1 MAQENITIKFTPSGD
16 KQLVAAIK
24 QLDVATKR
32 LEGKTSQYE
41 RELKK
46 LGLTQAQVNK
56 VLKSGTKH
64 TRIQTGAFATLRS
77 NLLLYAFAVGLTTK
91 AMKGL
96 FDKMIIQEKAERK
109 LQTAL
114 GKTNTALL
122 HHASALQKVTEFG
135 DEEIINAQALFAAYT
150 DDEEAIKAAT
160 QATLDL
166 ASAKGMD
173 LNTAADL
180 VSKSVG
186 SSTNALS
193 RYGITIKGSV
203 NSTQRLNHATREISN
218 LYGGQATDQAETF
231 GGSLKQLSNATGDLS
246 EQIGEFL
253 SPVVSIIAKDF
264 KQSAEAATDFFR
276 EMNEFPAETIARKFE
291 ELGIKNKNLVTLKMI
306 GMQER
311 LSYTLQEQESDINSL
326 VRSNADFLDIQGDVA
341 DALSYVQQ
349 EGSMWSIGL
358 QNAATGLGDLNFNFA
373 DATIST
379 DRYSQVLNNAKG
391 WLEILSKQLREY
403 EDIGS
408 DEAKTTLKKFMA
420 YSELVTKLEHYAAT
434 NEKVRAEIALLLE
447 GGTALAETNPVK
459 KFFDDIDLKKVN
471 EDVGNLTAVVDAIGG
486 VGDAYMKMEMQNI
499 NQKKEAKLAA
509 AESIRSERARQK
521 AIDKINKEAEKE
533 EKKIKKRNQKFRIMD
548 AIANTA
554 VGITKALEL
563 AFPLNVIVS
572 TLVAAQGAMQ
582 VATLKAQ
589 KFEKGGLVGGRRHSQ
604 GGTMIEAEKGEFVMS
619 RSAVDAVG
627 IETMN
632 RINTGGGAGNVSV
645 SFAGNVMSDDFIES
659 EAIPKI
665 KEAIRRGADIG
676 VS

>member
-1 MAQENITIKFTPSGD
+1 QKIMAQENITIKFTPSGD

-56 VLKSGTKH
+56 VLKSGTTH

-193 RYGITIKGSV
+193 RYGIEIKGAV
-203 NSTQRLNHATREISN
+203 GSTQRLNQTTREISE
-218 LYGGQATDQAETF
+218 LYGGQAKNQAETF

-291 ELGIKNKNLVTLKMI
+291 ELGIKNENIVTMKMI
-306 GMQER
+306 GMHQR
-311 LSYTLQEQESDINSL
+311 LSFSLREQEDDINSL
-326 VRSNADFLDIQGDVA
+326 IRSNSTFLDIEGDVA
-341 DALSYVQQ
+341 SALSYVNH
-349 EGSMWSIGL
+349 EANMLTSGL
-358 QNAATGLGDLNFNFA
+358 QNASRGIEGVNFKFS
-373 DATIST
+373 DAFLST
-379 DRYSQVLNNAKG
+379 SMYSHVLENAKG
-391 WLEILSKQLREY
+391 RLEVLRKELNNTEDPMSKQ
-403 EDIGS
+403 
-408 DEAKTTLKKFMA
+408 
-420 YSELVTKLEHYAAT
+420 
-434 NEKVRAEIALLLE
+434 NEKIREQFLAYGELIKRLENYKATSENVRKEIALMLE
-447 GGTALAETNPVK
+447 GGTALAKANPIK
-459 KFFDDIDLKKVN
+459 KFFDDLELDEIN
-471 EDVGNLTAVVDAIGG
+471 EDVKNMTAVIDAITG
-486 VGDAYMKMEMQNI
+486 VGDAYMNMQMQSV
-499 NQKKEAKLAA
+499 NQKKEADLAA
-509 AESIRSERARQK
+509 AQSIRSERAREK
-521 AIDKINKEAEKE
+521 AISKINAKAEKE
-533 EKKIKKRNQKFRIMD
+533 EKKIRKRNQKFRIMD

-572 TLVAAQGAMQ
+572 SLVAAQGAIQ

-604 GGTMIEAEKGEFVMS
+604 GGTM
-619 RSAVDAVG
+619 
-627 IETMN
+627 
-632 RINTGGGAGNVSV
+632 
-645 SFAGNVMSDDFIES
+645 
-659 EAIPKI
+659 
-665 KEAIRRGADIG
+665 
-676 VS
+676 